1 MTFSTP
7 STDSTAEMAGMNRA
21 WSNSR
26 HVCALADHD
35 RHWGHVVL
43 TDCWH
48 AYDAIHP
55 SELGTGF
62 TYLGAFL
69 HRSEAKSA
77 VEVSVARPDAQRAH
91 VAAAGSTSWGPDH
104 PARSPA
110 GPARKR

>member
-1 MTFSTP
+1 MILATQEHRFDAK
-7 STDSTAEMAGMNRA
+7 TDSTTETAGFNRT

-26 HVCALADHD
+26 HVCALSDQD

-55 SELGTGF
+55 DEGGSGF

-69 HRSEAKSA
+69 HRSEAKHA
-77 VEVSVARPDAQRAH
+77 VEASITRVETRKTSQKASGATV
-91 VAAAGSTSWGPDH
+91 GSAPWNH
-104 PARSPA
+104 PV
-110 GPARKR
+110 